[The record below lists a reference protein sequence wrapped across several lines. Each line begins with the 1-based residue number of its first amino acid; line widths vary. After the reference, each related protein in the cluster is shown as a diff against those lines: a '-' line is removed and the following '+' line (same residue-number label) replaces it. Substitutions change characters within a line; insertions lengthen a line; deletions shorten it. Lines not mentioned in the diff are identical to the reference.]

1 MIIDQ
6 YYSEPNGRVCF
17 TREQGSNFAKQV
29 ANDFN
34 PLHDADAKRFCIPGD
49 LLFALMLAKYGVS
62 QHMEFT
68 FSGMVTAG
76 VELVLPEPSGELQ
89 INDTSGREYL
99 RVKRAGDTT
108 LEESIISNLAQSYV
122 EFSGQTFPHILV
134 PLLAEQGV
142 MINPERP
149 MVIYES
155 MTIDLDR
162 LDVTHP
168 VLQGDY
174 NALEINGKRGS
185 VELAFHLEA
194 GGEIVGRGKKH
205 MLLSGL
211 REYDEAV
218 VASAITTYNQGKA
231 AFAARQAS
239 LRTID

>member
-6 YYSEPNGRVCF
+6 FYSEPNGRVCF
-17 TREQGSNFAKQV
+17 TREQGSNFAKQM

-49 LLFALMLAKYGVS
+49 LLFAVILAKYGIS
-62 QHMEFT
+62 QHMEFI
-68 FSGMVTAG
+68 FSGMVSAG
-76 VELVLPEPSGELQ
+76 VELVLPEPSGELH
-89 INDTSGREYL
+89 INDTNGREYL
-99 RVKRAGDTT
+99 RVKRAGDLTHAD
-108 LEESIISNLAQSYV
+108 SMIRNLTQSYV

-134 PLLAEQGV
+134 PLLAEQQV
-142 MINPERP
+142 MIHPERP

-168 VLQGDY
+168 MLQGDY
-174 NALEINGKRGS
+174 NQLEINGKRGS
-185 VELAFHLEA
+185 VELAFHLED

-211 REYDEAV
+211 REYDEDV
-218 VASAITTYNQGKA
+218 VASAIATYNRSKT
-231 AFAARQAS
+231 AFAAR
-239 LRTID
+239 

>member
-6 YYSEPNGRVCF
+6 FYSEPEGRICF
-17 TREQGSNFAKQV
+17 TREQGSNFAKQM

-49 LLFALMLAKYGVS
+49 LLFAIILARYGIS
-62 QHMEFT
+62 RHMEFI

-76 VELVLPEPSGELQ
+76 VELVMPAPSGELY
-89 INDTSGREYL
+89 INDTNGREYL
-99 RVKRAGDTT
+99 RVKRAGDTSHA
-108 LEESIISNLAQSYV
+108 ESIIQNLTQSYV

-162 LDVTHP
+162 LDITHP
-168 VLQGDY
+168 VLQADY
-174 NALEINGKRGS
+174 NQLEINGKRGS
-185 VELAFHLEA
+185 VELAFHLEQD
-194 GGEIVGRGKKH
+194 GEIIGRGKKH

-211 REYDEAV
+211 REYDADL
-218 VASAITTYNQGKA
+218 VASAIMTYNHGKA
-231 AFAARQAS
+231 AFAAR
-239 LRTID
+239 

>member
-1 MIIDQ
+1 MNINQ
-6 YYSEPNGRVCF
+6 YYSEPGGRVCF
-17 TREQGSNFAKQV
+17 TREQGSNFAKQM

-49 LLFALMLAKYGVS
+49 LLFAIILAKYGIS
-62 QHMEFT
+62 QHMEFI

-76 VELVLPEPSGELQ
+76 VELVLPEPSGELH

-99 RVKRAGDTT
+99 RVKRAGDSTR
-108 LEESIISNLAQSYV
+108 EDSIISNLTQSYV

-134 PLLAEQGV
+134 PLLAEQRV

-162 LDVTHP
+162 LDITYP

-174 NALEINGKRGS
+174 NQLEINGKRGS
-185 VELAFHLEA
+185 VELAFHLEE

-211 REYDEAV
+211 REYDEDL
-218 VASAITTYNQGKA
+218 VASAITTYNHGKA
-231 AFAARQAS
+231 AFAAR
-239 LRTID
+239 

>member
-6 YYSEPNGRVCF
+6 YFSEPGGHICF

-34 PLHDADAKRFCIPGD
+34 PLHDVDAKRFCIPGD
-49 LLFALMLAKYGVS
+49 LLFAIILSKYGIS
-62 QHMEFT
+62 RHMEFI
-68 FSGMVTAG
+68 FSGMVVAG
-76 VELVLPEPSGELQ
+76 IELVLPEPAEELH
-89 INDTSGREYL
+89 INDTQGREYL
-99 RVKRAGDTT
+99 RVRRMGDNTACASLIQHLT
-108 LEESIISNLAQSYV
+108 QSYV

-134 PLLAEQGV
+134 PLLAQQNM

-162 LDVTHP
+162 LDIRQP

-174 NALEINGKRGS
+174 NTVEINGKRGK
-185 VELAFHLEA
+185 VELAFNLA
-194 GGEIVGRGKKH
+194 DGGEIVGRGKKH

-211 REYDEAV
+211 REYDKDALET
-218 VASAITTYNQGKA
+218 AIVTYNDSKK
-231 AFAARQAS
+231 AFASR
-239 LRTID
+239 

>member
-6 YYSEPNGRVCF
+6 FYSEPNGRVCF
-17 TREQGSNFAKQV
+17 TREQGSNFAKQM

-49 LLFALMLAKYGVS
+49 LLFAIILAKYGIS
-62 QHMEFT
+62 QHMEFI

-76 VELVLPEPSGELQ
+76 VELVLPEPSGELH
-89 INDTSGREYL
+89 INDASGREYL
-99 RVKRAGDTT
+99 RVKRAGELTHAQ
-108 LEESIISNLAQSYV
+108 LMIRNLTQSYV

-134 PLLAEQGV
+134 PLLAEQQV
-142 MINPERP
+142 MIHPERP

-162 LDVTHP
+162 LDITHP

-174 NALEINGKRGS
+174 NQLEINGKRGS
-185 VELAFHLEA
+185 VELAFHLEED
-194 GGEIVGRGKKH
+194 GEIVGRGKKH

-211 REYDEAV
+211 REYDEDV
-218 VASAITTYNQGKA
+218 VVSAIATYNRSKA
-231 AFAARQAS
+231 VFAAR
-239 LRTID
+239 

>member
-6 YYSEPNGRVCF
+6 YFSEPNGRICF
-17 TREQGSNFAKQV
+17 TREQGSNFAKQM

-49 LLFALMLAKYGVS
+49 LLFAIMLAKYGIS
-62 QHMEFT
+62 QHMEFV
-68 FSGMVTAG
+68 FSGMVVAG
-76 VELVLPEPSGELQ
+76 VELVLPEPADAMQ
-89 INDTSGREYL
+89 INDAQGREYL
-99 RVKRAGDTT
+99 RVKRSGDNTRDAA
-108 LEESIISNLAQSYV
+108 LIQNLTQSYV

-134 PLLAEQGV
+134 PLLAAQNV

-162 LDVTHP
+162 LDITQA
-168 VLQGDY
+168 VLQGDS
-174 NALEINGKRGS
+174 NTLEINGKRGS
-185 VELAFHLEA
+185 VALAFNLTD

-211 REYDEAV
+211 REYDKD
-218 VASAITTYNQGKA
+218 AIAGAIVTYNDSK
-231 AFAARQAS
+231 
-239 LRTID
+239 RTFSQSN

>member
-6 YYSEPNGRVCF
+6 FYSEPNGRVCF
-17 TREQGSNFAKQV
+17 TREQGSNFAKQM

-49 LLFALMLAKYGVS
+49 LLFAVILAKYGIS
-62 QHMEFT
+62 QHMEFI

-76 VELVLPEPSGELQ
+76 VELVLPEPSGELH
-89 INDTSGREYL
+89 INDTNGREYL
-99 RVKRAGDTT
+99 RVKRAGDLTHADS
-108 LEESIISNLAQSYV
+108 LIRNLTQSYV

-134 PLLAEQGV
+134 PLLAEQQV
-142 MINPERP
+142 MIHPERP

-162 LDVTHP
+162 LDITHP
-168 VLQGDY
+168 VLQADY
-174 NALEINGKRGS
+174 NQLEINGKRGS
-185 VELAFHLEA
+185 VELAFHLEE

-211 REYDEAV
+211 REYDEDV
-218 VASAITTYNQGKA
+218 VVSAIATYNRSKA
-231 AFAARQAS
+231 VFAAR
-239 LRTID
+239 